1 MTLPGPRKS
10 IRFPCFARLTAFSL
24 ALAGCASVPPPD
36 VASFGVL
43 GDTPYSALEAERL
56 DLVIDEINR
65 EKLAFVVHVG
75 DIGGSTQAQAC
86 GDAWLV
92 QRKVQFTRI
101 RHPFLLIPGDN
112 EWSECASPLER
123 LKRWR
128 ETFCYTET
136 IFRLVRQQNEYCEH
150 VRWEAGGRVFVTLNI
165 PGNSN
170 NVDHPEHAGR
180 MAAAFE
186 WLDEAAKLG
195 KPLVVL
201 FQANPF
207 VPRPGY
213 ESLRKKLQSMAP
225 LLVIHGDTHVY
236 KTDEPLPGV
245 QRVEVWGSPF
255 VAWTRLPLSEPPNR

>member
-1 MTLPGPRKS
+1 L
-10 IRFPCFARLTAFSL
+10 FSL
-24 ALAGCASVPPPD
+24 VGCAAVVSPEVP
-36 VASFGVL
+36 SFGVL
-43 GDTPYSALEAERL
+43 GDTPYTDMEIERL
-56 DLVIDEINR
+56 DLVIDEMNR

-75 DIGGSTQAQAC
+75 DIGTSAQAC
-86 GDAWLV
+86 SDEWLV
-92 QRKVQFTRI
+92 ARKTQFARI
-101 RHPFLLIPGDN
+101 RHPFLLVPGDN
-112 EWSECASPLER
+112 EWSDCKAPLER

-165 PGNSN
+165 PGNN
-170 NVDHPEHAGR
+170 NNASHREHVRR
-180 MAAAFE
+180 MAAVFE
-186 WLDEAAKLG
+186 WLDEAAAPG

-213 ESLRKKLQSMAP
+213 ESLRRKLQSLAARSP

-236 KTDEPLPGV
+236 KDDEPLPGV
-245 QRVEVWGSPF
+245 RRIEVWGSPF
-255 VAWTRLPLSEPPNR
+255 VAWTRLPLSASLGN